1 MKQTDPVCGMEVG
14 IESAKHVLDV
24 GGEPQAF
31 CSAACKAKYAAD
43 PYFYR
48 SANHRKPL
56 SSVTT
61 NSLWICP
68 MHPEVQSETPDLCP
82 ECGMALEPT
91 GAEITQDNSEL
102 RDFTRRLILSA
113 GLAVPLMI
121 LTMAPMVGLP
131 LREWIGHRTAVY
143 LEFLLALPVVLWA
156 ALPFFARGWASVVN
170 RSPNMWTLISMGV
183 AAAFL
188 YSLVATFLPSVF
200 PKEMRMGHGV
210 GTYYESAVVII
221 ALVFLGQVLELRARE
236 RTGDAIRGLLDL
248 APPTARRVLPDG
260 SEYDA
265 PLENILAGD
274 RLRVRPGDSIPV
286 DGRVIDGRSSVDES
300 MVTGEPIPVAK
311 HPDDLVTG
319 GTLNQAGSLTI
330 EATKVG
336 EETVLAEIIRLVSAA
351 RMSRAPSQALAD
363 RVSSFFVP
371 AVVVAAALAFLVW
384 LLVGPEPS
392 IAFALVT
399 SVSVL
404 IIACPCAL
412 GLASPI
418 SITTAAG
425 RGAQVG
431 VLIKDAEAL
440 ETLAVVD
447 TVVVDKTGTLTEGKP
462 RLTHVHALA
471 PFDGMMVLELAGS
484 LENGSEHPLAEAIV
498 RGTKDSG
505 AVLQPTSEFA
515 AVVGQGVTGTVG
527 DQALALGNLA
537 LMEGL
542 GVDVEPLLDDVAAL
556 QSAGNTVMFL
566 SVNGSAAGFIAV
578 ADRIKATTPDAL
590 KALQQQG
597 LSVIMATG
605 DNERTAKAV
614 AEQLGIKDFRAN
626 VMPEDKHALV
636 QSLKAQGRRVAM
648 VGDGVNDAPALA
660 GSDVGIAMS
669 TGSGVAVESAGIT
682 LLNGDLS
689 GLVRAR
695 KLARATVWNIRQNLF
710 FAFVYNGLGIPVAAG
725 VLYPL
730 LGILLAPML
739 AAAAMSFSSLCIIL
753 NALRLGRLQL

>member
-1 MKQTDPVCGMEVG
+1 MEVSVEG
-14 IESAKHVLDV
+14 AKHVLHV

-31 CSAACKAKYAAD
+31 CSAGCKAKYAAD
-43 PYFYR
+43 PYFYQSGNHKKPR
-48 SANHRKPL
+48 SRAKAD
-56 SSVTT
+56 
-61 NSLWICP
+61 SLWICP
-68 MHPEVQSETPDLCP
+68 MHPEVQSATPGLCP

-91 GAEITQDNSEL
+91 GVAAAQDNSEL
-102 RDFTRRLILSA
+102 DDFTRRLILSA

-121 LTMAPMVGLP
+121 LTMTPMVGLP
-131 LREWIGHRTAVY
+131 LRDWIGHRTAVY

-156 ALPFFARGWASVVN
+156 AQPFFARGWASVVN

-200 PKEMRMGHGV
+200 PEQMRMGHGV

-311 HPDDLVTG
+311 HADDLVTG
-319 GTLNQAGSLTI
+319 GTLNQAGTLTI

-336 EETVLAEIIRLVSAA
+336 EQTVLAEIIRLVSAA
-351 RMSRAPSQALAD
+351 RLSRAPSQALAD
-363 RVSSFFVP
+363 RVSGFFVP
-371 AVVVAAALAFLVW
+371 AVVVAAVLAFVVW
-384 LLVGPEPS
+384 LLVGPEPAL
-392 IAFALVT
+392 AFALVT

-471 PFDGMMVLELAGS
+471 PFEEMTVLGLAGN

-498 RGTKDSG
+498 RGAKDHG
-505 AVLQPTSEFA
+505 ADLQPTRAFA

-537 LMEGL
+537 LMDGL
-542 GVDVEPLLDDVAAL
+542 GVEVEPLLDEVAAR

-566 SVNGSAAGFIAV
+566 AVNGAAAGFIAV

-590 KALQQQG
+590 KAL
-597 LSVIMATG
+597 
-605 DNERTAKAV
+605 
-614 AEQLGIKDFRAN
+614 
-626 VMPEDKHALV
+626 
-636 QSLKAQGRRVAM
+636 
-648 VGDGVNDAPALA
+648 
-660 GSDVGIAMS
+660 
-669 TGSGVAVESAGIT
+669 
-682 LLNGDLS
+682 
-689 GLVRAR
+689 
-695 KLARATVWNIRQNLF
+695 
-710 FAFVYNGLGIPVAAG
+710 
-725 VLYPL
+725 
-730 LGILLAPML
+730 
-739 AAAAMSFSSLCIIL
+739 
-753 NALRLGRLQL
+753 